1 MAEASAADTPGPEAA
16 EPFVTIARIRR
27 SQGRR
32 GEVAA
37 ELLTDFPQRFA
48 GAEPVWLVGSDG
60 RHRPA
65 RLEGFWLHKG
75 AVILKFAGVDDLGAA
90 KKLAGYEVCIPAAQ
104 RRPLEGSAVYW
115 SDLPGCRV
123 VEGGRELGVV
133 RWLDPIPGTPVLVVD
148 TPEGELLVPFAEEI
162 CRRIDLAGRVIEVEL
177 PDGLLELNQLPR
189 KALDVDDF

>member
-1 MAEASAADTPGPEAA
+1 MAEARTAETPRPEAA
-16 EPFVTIARIRR
+16 GPMVTIARIRR

-48 GAEPVWLVGSDG
+48 GAEPVWLVDSDS
-60 RHRPA
+60 RQRPA
-65 RLEGFWLHKG
+65 RLEGFWFHKG
-75 AVILKFAGVDDLGAA
+75 AVILKFAGVDDLGTA

-104 RRPLEGSAVYW
+104 RRTPEGSAVYW

-133 RWLDPIPGTPVLVVD
+133 RWLDPTVGTPVLVVD
-148 TPEGELLVPFAEEI
+148 TAAGELLVPFAEEF
-162 CRRIDLAGRVIEVEL
+162 CRRIDLGSRVIEVEL
-177 PDGLLELNQLPR
+177 PEGLLELNSVTKESTGR
-189 KALDVDDF
+189 